1 MTGIANVIVHGSNR
15 PMHEPSGP
23 HDIGGFEAGPVDR
36 TEKDTAYW
44 EWQIDAMI
52 RLALSKGLIT
62 DFAEL
67 RDGIE
72 RLDPEDYEK
81 LTYYERWSKSLARA
95 LLAKDIVSQDSLD
108 KKISQIRERQL
119 AEASR

>member
-1 MTGIANVIVHGSNR
+1 M
-15 PMHEPSGP
+15 
-23 HDIGGFEAGPVDR
+23 DR
-36 TEKDTAYW
+36 SEKDTAYW

-81 LTYYERWSKSLARA
+81 LTYYERWSNSLAHA
-95 LLAKDIVSQDSLD
+95 LLAKDIVSPDLLD
-108 KKISQIRERQL
+108 KKISQIRERQS

>member
-1 MTGIANVIVHGSNR
+1 
-15 PMHEPSGP
+15 MHDPSGP

-72 RLDPEDYEK
+72 RLDPDDYEK
-81 LTYYERWSKSLARA
+81 LTYYERWSKSLAHA
-95 LLAKDIVSQDSLD
+95 LLAKDIVSQESLD
-108 KKISQIRERQL
+108 KKISQIRARQS

>member
-1 MTGIANVIVHGSNR
+1 MS
-15 PMHEPSGP
+15 EPSGP
-23 HDIGGFEAGPVDR
+23 HDIGGLDAGPIDLA
-36 TEKDTAYW
+36 EHDTAWW

-72 RLDPEDYEK
+72 QLDPEDYER
-81 LTYYERWSKSLARA
+81 LTYYERWAKSLATT
-95 LLAKDIVSQDSLD
+95 LLDKGVVSQTDLD
-108 KKISQIRERQL
+108 AKVDAIRQRQEA
-119 AEASR
+119 AE